1 MNTTT
6 FASNRFNDIVARQRS
21 SRLRDLSFS
30 LLLALGFGLSLG
42 ALRAAAAQ
50 AAAPVSTA
58 PSLTA
63 PDSTPATAAATPACD
78 VDLSC

>member
-6 FASNRFNDIVARQRS
+6 FATTRINDIVARQRS

-30 LLLALGFGLSLG
+30 LMLALGFGLSLG

-50 AAAPVSTA
+50 AAATPVSTA
-58 PSLTA
+58 PTTISA
-63 PDSTPATAAATPACD
+63 PDTASATLICDIEEATC
-78 VDLSC
+78 